1 MCSRWFLWQHSFCPT
16 RTGFSSRWNIRF
28 TCVNTCVCPGTGSRT
43 IRFASS
49 DPHRGYPSETTEPSI
64 ADSLAYK
71 GTLYLHSQCHHKIKC
86 VFYACPW
93 TCWRVALPIQM
104 ETIYQKSVQRSVCPT
119 CVESQCEPC
128 QVVELF
134 LNTVHMSRK
143 SLSAAAASVVTLE
156 RLVIIIIVTDTIII
170 NVIVMGSSSYHQG
183 SHSN

>member
-16 RTGFSSRWNIRF
+16 RTGFSSLWNIRF

-104 ETIYQKSVQRSVCPT
+104 ETIYQKSVQKSVCPT

-128 QVVELF
+128 QVVELS
-134 LNTVHMSRK
+134 LSTVHMSRK
-143 SLSAAAASVVTLE
+143 IIECSSCIRCDSETARHNHYRHRHHHHQRHRYGLLQLSSRV
-156 RLVIIIIVTDTIII
+156 
-170 NVIVMGSSSYHQG
+170 SQ
-183 SHSN
+183 